1 MTTRSFLCV
10 TAVGILAAFASLGQ
24 AQAPDVARVNE
35 IAGWMTGGTYGP
47 TPTIADRDF
56 WALVGKSSSYRSIVA
71 SGEKVMRRTFQ
82 PLPDDLYLEYSKNGN
97 RTRYEHM

>member
-56 WALVGKSSSYRSIVA
+56 WARSIVA